1 VSYYK
6 ERCGKPRSKVHG
18 HHSQQLP
25 LVFHWKWQILPRTLL
40 IVAATDHGGG
50 EPPDT
55 LAQHVAAGSSARA
68 TDTEGGRNVIFFKI
82 YLFII
87 CKYTL
92 AVFRHSRRGRQILL
106 QMVVSHHVVAGIWT
120 PDLWKSSRG
129 SYLSTEPSHQPFC
142 DNFNDWFFWGGG
154 ENENE
159 NECVLPNRVSLCTPG
174 CPGTHSV
181 GQAGLELRDLAASA
195 SQALGESKACTTTL
209 WQLVMSL
216 VGLVAFCQIG
226 N

>member
-1 VSYYK
+1 MSYYK

-18 HHSQQLP
+18 HHSQQPP

-40 IVAATDHGGG
+40 IVAATDHGGR

-92 AVFRHSRRGRQILL
+92 AVFRHWRRRSQILL
-106 QMVVSHHVVAGIWT
+106 QMVVSHHVFAGIWT
-120 PDLWKSSRG
+120 QDLWRRSV
-129 SYLSTEPSHQPFC
+129 LLPAEPSRQP
-142 DNFNDWFFWGGG
+142 
-154 ENENE
+154 
-159 NECVLPNRVSLCTPG
+159 SL
-174 CPGTHSV
+174 
-181 GQAGLELRDLAASA
+181 GLKRE
-195 SQALGESKACTTTL
+195 KMY
-209 WQLVMSL
+209 LVIWSNI
-216 VGLVAFCQIG
+216 VVYI
-226 N
+226 